1 MRFTVLGPVRAW
13 VNGREAP
20 LGPPQQ
26 RAVLTA
32 LLLQRGRPVGVAE
45 LVDALWGEEQP
56 SDPVAIVRTYVSR
69 LRRVLEPDRVPG
81 SPPQLV
87 VSIADGYAL
96 CIDDSSLDLAVFEAR
111 LAEARGL
118 LREGDPAR
126 ASELLRSALVE
137 WGGTPL
143 SGVPGPLAE
152 TERSRLVELRLG
164 AIEVRLSVD
173 LVLGR
178 HEDLVGEL
186 TSLRARHP
194 LRERLSELL
203 LLALYR
209 CGRQA
214 EALEMYRL
222 TRRMLVEELGV
233 DPGPALRELH
243 SRVLTADPS
252 LSLPGVVVAGGG
264 GDGVDAVDRDAAC
277 FGWVPDR
284 ETGVDSD
291 VPSFDEVARHR
302 EGTGEDAITVQPSQL
317 PAVLNVFTGRMAELA
332 HGEALLSDK
341 RRPAVVAISG
351 MAGTG
356 KTAFAVHWA
365 HRIASCFP
373 DGQLF
378 VSLRGVDSGSTADP
392 EAVIRH
398 FLEALGMSSHEI
410 PADPLAQA
418 ALYRSLLAE
427 RRMLIVLDDAQ
438 NSEQVRPLLPGT
450 SSCFVI
456 VTSRTRLQGLVV
468 SNGARPLWLDLMSP
482 DEARDMLTRRIGA
495 ARVAAEPQALDA
507 IVELCGRLPLAL
519 AVVAARAAMHPCFPL
534 SAIAEELTESQGSL
548 DAFADGDPATDARAA
563 FSWSYRAL
571 SPGAARLFRLLSLHL
586 GPEIS
591 VPTAA
596 SLAAV
601 PPRDARAFLAD
612 LARVHLLAEVAPG
625 RFDFHDLLRCYAAEL
640 VREHDTE
647 AERHRAEQRLLD
659 HFLHTALGASTLLTP
674 YRETVEPPEPLY
686 GTTPEQITDLQGAMG
701 WLQTERRML
710 CTTVVQA
717 STGAFAGHAWRLA
730 SAMVPFLD
738 RQGYWHDLLLT
749 QQAALTAARRVSDGT
764 GQAHAHQMLGFTFV
778 RLQRTQEARPHLERA
793 LELFTFL
800 GDPLGQARTHRILA
814 LQDLRAGGYEAA
826 CGRYQLAYALYER
839 AGHLSGQASVLNE
852 LGWIHIMLGWFKQAV
867 DYCAR
872 AITLHQKSGDL
883 MGEAA
888 AHDGLG
894 YAHHCAGDYAAA
906 INCYQRALVP
916 GRRIGDR
923 CLEAS
928 ALGHMGEA
936 QRALGNTE
944 AARAAWQA
952 AVSILETLGH
962 PDARKVRDSLRLLDQ
977 S

>member
-1 MRFTVLGPVRAW
+1 MQAW
-13 VNGREAP
+13 VNGGEAS

-26 RAVLTA
+26 RAVLAA
-32 LLLQRGRPVGVAE
+32 LLLQRGRPVGVTE
-45 LVDALWGEEQP
+45 LVDALWGDEPP

-81 SPPQLV
+81 TPPQLV
-87 VSIADGYAL
+87 VSIADGYVL
-96 CIDDSSLDLAVFEAR
+96 CLDESCLDLAVFEAR
-111 LAEARGL
+111 LAEARRL
-118 LREGDPAR
+118 SKEGNPAR
-126 ASELLRSALVE
+126 ASELLRSALAE

-152 TERSRLVELRLG
+152 AERSRLVELRLG
-164 AIEVRLSVD
+164 AIEARLSID

-178 HEDLVGEL
+178 HEDLVSEL

-214 EALEMYRL
+214 EALEVYRS
-222 TRRMLVEELGV
+222 TRQMLVEELGV
-233 DPGPALRELH
+233 EPGPALRELH

-252 LSLPGVVVAGGG
+252 LSLPGAVLAGGG
-264 GDGVDAVDRDAAC
+264 VDGVDAVDRDGEC
-277 FGWVPDR
+277 DGSVPDR

-291 VPSFDEVARHR
+291 VPSPDEGERHR
-302 EGTGEDAITVQPSQL
+302 DGTDEGAITVQPSQL
-317 PAVLNVFTGRMAELA
+317 PAVLNVFSGRMAELA
-332 HGEALLSDK
+332 DAEALLSEK
-341 RRPAVVAISG
+341 RRPAVVTISG

-356 KTAFAVHWA
+356 KTTFAVHWA
-365 HRIASCFP
+365 HRIASRFP

-378 VSLRGVDSGSTADP
+378 VSLRGFDSDSTADP

-398 FLEALGMSSHEI
+398 VLDALGMPPHEI

-427 RRMLIVLDDAQ
+427 RRMLIVLDNAQ
-438 NSEQVRPLLPGT
+438 SAEQVRPLLPGT

-456 VTSRTRLQGLVV
+456 VTSRTQLQGLVA

-482 DEARDMLTRRIGA
+482 DEARDMLARRIGA

-507 IVELCGRLPLAL
+507 IVDLCGRLPLAL

-534 SAIAEELTESQGSL
+534 SAIAAELTEGQGSL
-548 DAFADGDPATDARAA
+548 DAFAYGDPATDARAA

-571 SPGAARLFRLLSLHL
+571 PTGAARLFRLLSLHL

-591 VPTAA
+591 LPTAA
-596 SLAAV
+596 SLAAL
-601 PPRDARAFLAD
+601 PPREARTFLAD
-612 LARVHLLAEVAPG
+612 LARVHLLTEIAPG
-625 RFDFHDLLRCYAAEL
+625 RFVFHDLLRCYAAEL
-640 VREHDTE
+640 AREHDTE
-647 AERHRAEQRLLD
+647 AERHRAERRLLD
-659 HFLHTALGASTLLTP
+659 HLLHTALGASALIAP
-674 YRETVEPPEPLY
+674 YRETVRPPDLLP
-686 GTTPEQITDLQGAMG
+686 GTTLEQFTDVQRAMG
-701 WLQTERRML
+701 WLHTERRML

-717 STGAFAGHAWRLA
+717 STGPFAGHAWRLA
-730 SAMVPFLD
+730 FAMVSFLD

-749 QQAALTAARRVSDGT
+749 QQAALTAARRVSDRT
-764 GQAHAHQMLGFTFV
+764 GQAHAHQALGFAFV

-793 LELFTFL
+793 LELFTSL
-800 GDPLGQARTHRILA
+800 GDPLGQAKTHRLLA
-814 LQDLRAGGYEAA
+814 LQDIRDGRYEAA
-826 CGRYQLAYALYER
+826 CGRHQLAYALYEG

-872 AITLHQKSGDL
+872 AITLHQESGDL

-894 YAHHCAGDYAAA
+894 YAHHCAGDHATA
-906 INCYQRALVP
+906 IDCYQRALVP

-928 ALGHMGEA
+928 ALGHLGEA
-936 QRALGNTE
+936 ERALGNTE

-952 AVSILETLGH
+952 ALSILEELDH
-962 PDARKVRDSLRLLDQ
+962 PDARKVRDGLRLLDQ
-977 S
+977 PQPSG